1 VPASLLL
8 LLKGPMQSWGDSS
21 RYRSRSTSEIPTKS
35 GVVGLLAAAE
45 GRRRTDPVED
55 LAALTFAVRV
65 DQPGTLLRDYQTAQQ
80 WQTGGKTNLVTRHY
94 LSDAAFVAAVQ
105 APERGVLEGLE
116 AALRSPRFPLY
127 LGRRSCPAP
136 PKLVLGIRDTDAVDA
151 LRSERTWYATS
162 AHQKERSR
170 TVELPIYRDAAPG
183 EPGAIRRRDVPVS
196 FSQEHREYGWRDV
209 VRDEPLVL
217 ENENGTS
224 TDPFFEAVLNS

>member
-1 VPASLLL
+1 
-8 LLKGPMQSWGDSS
+8 MQSWGDSS
-21 RYRSRSTSEIPTKS
+21 RYRSRSTGEVPTKS
-35 GVVGLLAAAE
+35 GVIGLLAAAE

-94 LSDAAFVAAVQ
+94 LSDAAFIAAVQ
-105 APERGVLEGLE
+105 APDRGVLEGLE

-136 PKLVLGIRDTDAVDA
+136 PSLVLGIRDTDAVDA
-151 LRSERTWYATS
+151 LRSETNWYATA
-162 AHQKERSR
+162 AHKRERSR
-170 TVELPIYRDAAPG
+170 TVELPIFRDAMQG
-183 EPGAIRRRDVPVS
+183 EADVIRRRDVPLS
-196 FSQEHREYGWRDV
+196 FSQEQREYGWRDV
-209 VRDEPLVL
+209 AREEPLVL
-217 ENENGTS
+217 ENEQGTS